1 MFLDIRNSDPEF
13 RPGCIFDIGA
23 NVGQTVQGLRRVWP
37 DVEIH
42 AFEPVG
48 STFAKLAEN
57 VATDARVHPHRLA
70 FGSRPG
76 KARMLARPLGVMNRI
91 IHAPGPA
98 MPIEEVE
105 VVAGDAFCAAHGIA
119 RIGLLKI
126 DTEGHDLEVL
136 AGFRE
141 MLAGRRIDY
150 VEVECA
156 VAPTNTMHVPFGR
169 LADFLFAFGYG
180 LFNLYAGSRANITQR
195 TRERGIWYGNAVFVA
210 ERWPE
215 DAVPLAS
222 PAPAP
227 GAGTAPAAGSAIG
240 TGSMP

>member
-1 MFLDIRNSDPEF
+1 MFLDIRNSDLDF
-13 RPGCIFDIGA
+13 RPSCIFDIGA

-48 STFAKLAEN
+48 STFAKLTEN
-57 VATDARVHPHRLA
+57 VAADPRVHPHRLA

-76 KARMLARPLGVMNRI
+76 RARMLAQPLGVMNRI
-91 IHAPGPA
+91 VSAPCPA
-98 MPIEEVE
+98 MPTEEVE
-105 VVAGDAFCAAHGIA
+105 VVAGDTFCAAHRID

-136 AGFRE
+136 VGFRG
-141 MLAGRRIDY
+141 MLAARRIDY

-156 VAPTNTMHVPFGR
+156 IAPTNTMHVPFTR

-180 LFNLYAGSRANITQR
+180 LFNLYAGSRNNITQR
-195 TRERGIWYGNAVFVA
+195 TRERGIWYGNAIFVA

-215 DAVPLAS
+215 DAVPLAPPAPTA
-222 PAPAP
+222 PAPAARP
-227 GAGTAPAAGSAIG
+227 AGEGESTF
-240 TGSMP
+240 